1 MQACDGKNFLFLRW
15 LERMLLSEKD
25 AKTKWCPMARSGF
38 RRHTDTSLTIN
49 RKIGSGKPDPD
60 CLCLAS
66 DCMMW
71 RAVNL
76 MKEFETVQTGYCGLA
91 GKPEEQTM

>member
-1 MQACDGKNFLFLRW
+1 MTEKILFLRW

-76 MKEFETVQTGYCGLA
+76 MKEFETVQMGYCGLA

>member
-1 MQACDGKNFLFLRW
+1 MW
-15 LERMLLSEKD
+15 LADKD
-25 AKTKWCPMARSGF
+25 ARNKWCPMARAGF
-38 RRHTDTSLTIN
+38 RRHEATSLTIN

-71 RAVNL
+71 RAVTIPR
-76 MKEFETVQTGYCGLA
+76 EQETLTLGYCGLA
-91 GKPEEQTM
+91 GRPEGKPEEEKK